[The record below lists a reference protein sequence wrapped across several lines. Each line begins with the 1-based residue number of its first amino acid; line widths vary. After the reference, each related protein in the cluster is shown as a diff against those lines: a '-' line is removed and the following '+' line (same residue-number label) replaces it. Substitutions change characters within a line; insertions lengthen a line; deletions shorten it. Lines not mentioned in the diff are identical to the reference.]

1 MAESIRIANCSGFYG
16 DRLSAAAEM
25 VEAGPIDALTGDW
38 LAELTMLILA
48 RTQAKRPGTGFART
62 FIRQMEQVMGN
73 CIESG
78 IKVVSNAGGLDPL
91 HCAEAVAEVA
101 DKLGL
106 SPSIAYVE
114 GDNLLPRLDE
124 LKTAGVDLLD
134 LETGQPVADID
145 YISANAYLGCW
156 GVVEAL
162 NRGADIV
169 VTGRTTDAAIVC
181 GPAAWHHK
189 WARDDLDAMAG
200 AVVAG
205 HVIECG
211 TQATG
216 GNYSF
221 FEEIDGLEYPGFPFA
236 EIAADGSSVIGKHP
250 RTGGNVTIGTIT
262 SQLLYEIGDP
272 GYLGPDVTSRFD
284 TIELDTVGR
293 DRVRISG
300 VRGEKPPETL
310 KVSMNSWGGFRS
322 DLAIALTGVDIDAKA
337 ELIERAFWRNCR
349 HQPEDFASVTTTV
362 VRTDKDDP
370 ATNEEAVASWRI
382 TVKDPD
388 QRKTT
393 AIGSAMNDLAL
404 ASIPGFFGL
413 KTGGLGK
420 PFGVHTSGLV
430 PRDLVPQHVVLRG
443 ENRSVI
449 DSDAPSSGPS
459 VTPAVPHIPA
469 PPNGET
475 MRLPL
480 GAIAGTR
487 SGDKGG
493 NANVGIFVRSAEAYG
508 WLEDFLTID
517 RLRQLM
523 PEAADAQVER
533 FVLPNILAINF
544 VIHGILQEGVA
555 SSTRQDAQAKGLGE
569 WLRARHVDIPKSLLE
584 EDSDGV

>member
-91 HCAEAVAEVA
+91 HCAEAVAQVA

-430 PRDLVPQHVVLRG
+430 PRDLVPQHVALRG